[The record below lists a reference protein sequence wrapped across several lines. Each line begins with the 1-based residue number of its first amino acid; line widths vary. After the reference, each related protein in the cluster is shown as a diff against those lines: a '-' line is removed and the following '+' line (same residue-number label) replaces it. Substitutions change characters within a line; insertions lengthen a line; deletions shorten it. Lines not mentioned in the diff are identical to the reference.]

1 MWGSESSQQGEN
13 FFGIIVLQFVGHP
26 PSGLW
31 DLILSCSH
39 PSYHLTATSSLSLD
53 VGYLF
58 LVGSSILLLMVVQQ
72 LVAVSLLLQEMSAHP
87 STSPP

>member
-1 MWGSESSQQGEN
+1 MQQWEN

-39 PSYHLTATSSLSLD
+39 PSYHLTATSSLSSD
-53 VGYLF
+53 MVYLF
-58 LVGSSILLLMVVQQ
+58 LVGSSILLSMVVQQ
-72 LVAVSLLLQEMSAHP
+72 LVVILVLLQEEVSAYL
-87 STSPP
+87 STLSS